1 MEELYHRTRHD
12 MEEVDRAFRRFDQ
25 AKDEQEF
32 DTHVDQLIETI
43 FNKCERLS
51 ILVHKEPAS
60 RRHLA
65 MQKVDQ
71 LKYDA
76 RHLKAAQENL
86 KRKRDERRAH
96 ERNREELLH
105 RTFRAND
112 TSIDMDHM
120 VVFHTKAQDANRNV
134 DDLISHGGLILDNL
148 REQKR
153 RLMNT
158 RKRIFDI
165 VNQLGMSNTLMRL
178 IEKRG
183 AQDRYVLFG
192 GMAVTLFVMFVI
204 VVYFY

>member
-1 MEELYHRTRHD
+1 
-12 MEEVDRAFRRFDQ
+12 
-25 AKDEQEF
+25 
-32 DTHVDQLIETI
+32 
-43 FNKCERLS
+43 
-51 ILVHKEPAS
+51 
-60 RRHLA
+60 
-65 MQKVDQ
+65 
-71 LKYDA
+71 
-76 RHLKAAQENL
+76 
-86 KRKRDERRAH
+86 
-96 ERNREELLH
+96 
-105 RTFRAND
+105 
-112 TSIDMDHM
+112 MDHM